1 MNMESLRRVDR
12 QILIRA
18 PRSRVWRAITTID
31 EFAKWFGVKAEGDFV
46 AGSRVRMRHPE
57 FQADFFVDVV
67 SLEPERRFVWRWQVA
82 GFPNE
87 LGQEPSTE
95 VVFEL
100 EEVEGGTLVKVA
112 ESGFDQISLQRRAK
126 SFEDNDK
133 GWEAQLQSDRKYVEG
148 AN

>member
-1 MNMESLRRVDR
+1 MRTETLSRVDR

-18 PRSRVWRAITTID
+18 PLSRVWRAITSID
-31 EFAKWFGVKAEGDFV
+31 EFAKWFGVTTEGEFV
-46 AGSRVRMRHPE
+46 AGSRVRMRHPDYE
-57 FQADFFVDVV
+57 ADFFVDVV

-87 LGQEPSTE
+87 LGQEPATE

-100 EEVEGGTLVKVA
+100 EEVRDGTLVKVA
-112 ESGFDQISLQRRAK
+112 ESGFDQISLKRRAK

-133 GWEAQLQSDRKYVEG
+133 GWEAQLQSVRNYVEG
-148 AN
+148 RK